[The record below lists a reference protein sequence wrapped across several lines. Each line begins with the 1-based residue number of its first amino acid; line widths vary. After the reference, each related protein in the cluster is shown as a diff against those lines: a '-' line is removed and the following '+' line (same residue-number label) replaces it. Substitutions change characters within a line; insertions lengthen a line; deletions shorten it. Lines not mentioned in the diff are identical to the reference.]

1 MNEAIRVENVSV
13 HYGEVHALDHVDLT
27 LNSGSVCGLIGMN
40 GSGKSTLFKVI
51 MGMIKPDNGSVR
63 IAGLGAATARKS
75 GRVGYVPQSEDVDWT
90 FPISVRDVVMM
101 GRYGHLGFLR
111 RPRRADREA
120 VAEALERVELTE
132 FADRQIGQLSGGQKK
147 RAFVARGIAQD
158 ASILLLDEPF
168 AGVDKRSEATISMLL
183 RELASDGRSILVS
196 THDLHAV
203 PKLCDEAVLLM
214 RKVLVHSDPDTVLQ
228 PENLA
233 LAFGLDYGFMVR
245 ALAVA
250 VVAAIVCA
258 VLSCWLVLI
267 GWSLMGDAVSHAVLP
282 GVVLAYVVGA
292 PFAIG
297 ALIFGLIAVALIGL
311 IRNTSRVK
319 EDAAIG
325 IVFTTLFAFGLV
337 LISVTPSQTDLNH
350 IIFGNLLGVS
360 SSDLLQVAI
369 LGALAL
375 SILLIKRRDLTLFAF
390 DPIHANAIGLSPK
403 RLGALLLGVLALTSV
418 VALQAVGV
426 VLVVAMLI
434 IPGATA
440 YLLTDKFSRMLVI
453 APVVS
458 AVCAIAGIYVSYYL
472 DTASGGMVVMTQG
485 IVFALVYLFSPSQG
499 VIAKWTSQQR
509 RTRAEYSAA
518 GRTSLPDRS
527 SS

>member
-63 IAGLGAATARKS
+63 IAGLDAAAARKS

-120 VAEALERVELTE
+120 VAAALERVELTE

-168 AGVDKRSEATISMLL
+168 AGVDKRSEATISTLL
-183 RELASDGRSILVS
+183 RELAADGRSILVS

-233 LAFGLDYGFMVR
+233 LAFGLD
-245 ALAVA
+245 
-250 VVAAIVCA
+250 
-258 VLSCWLVLI
+258 
-267 GWSLMGDAVSHAVLP
+267 
-282 GVVLAYVVGA
+282 
-292 PFAIG
+292 
-297 ALIFGLIAVALIGL
+297 
-311 IRNTSRVK
+311 
-319 EDAAIG
+319 
-325 IVFTTLFAFGLV
+325 
-337 LISVTPSQTDLNH
+337 
-350 IIFGNLLGVS
+350 
-360 SSDLLQVAI
+360 
-369 LGALAL
+369 
-375 SILLIKRRDLTLFAF
+375 
-390 DPIHANAIGLSPK
+390 
-403 RLGALLLGVLALTSV
+403 
-418 VALQAVGV
+418 
-426 VLVVAMLI
+426 
-434 IPGATA
+434 
-440 YLLTDKFSRMLVI
+440 
-453 APVVS
+453 
-458 AVCAIAGIYVSYYL
+458 
-472 DTASGGMVVMTQG
+472 VMD
-485 IVFALVYLFSPSQG
+485 
-499 VIAKWTSQQR
+499 
-509 RTRAEYSAA
+509 RT
-518 GRTSLPDRS
+518 
-527 SS
+527 

>member
-1 MNEAIRVENVSV
+1 MTEQAIRVENVSV

-63 IAGLGAATARKS
+63 IAGLDAAAARKS

-120 VAEALERVELTE
+120 VAEALERVELAE

-168 AGVDKRSEATISMLL
+168 AGVDKRSEATISTLL

-214 RKVLVHSDPDTVLQ
+214 RTVLVHSDPDTVLQ

-233 LAFGLDYGFMVR
+233 LAFGLD
-245 ALAVA
+245 
-250 VVAAIVCA
+250 
-258 VLSCWLVLI
+258 
-267 GWSLMGDAVSHAVLP
+267 
-282 GVVLAYVVGA
+282 
-292 PFAIG
+292 
-297 ALIFGLIAVALIGL
+297 
-311 IRNTSRVK
+311 
-319 EDAAIG
+319 
-325 IVFTTLFAFGLV
+325 
-337 LISVTPSQTDLNH
+337 
-350 IIFGNLLGVS
+350 
-360 SSDLLQVAI
+360 
-369 LGALAL
+369 
-375 SILLIKRRDLTLFAF
+375 
-390 DPIHANAIGLSPK
+390 
-403 RLGALLLGVLALTSV
+403 
-418 VALQAVGV
+418 
-426 VLVVAMLI
+426 
-434 IPGATA
+434 
-440 YLLTDKFSRMLVI
+440 
-453 APVVS
+453 
-458 AVCAIAGIYVSYYL
+458 
-472 DTASGGMVVMTQG
+472 VMD
-485 IVFALVYLFSPSQG
+485 
-499 VIAKWTSQQR
+499 
-509 RTRAEYSAA
+509 RT
-518 GRTSLPDRS
+518 
-527 SS
+527 